1 MKYIKACPNIKHF
14 ILMPYQLILK
24 FLYSTFQVMVTTDMT
39 EEFFLRYNNFEVV
52 VATQITG
59 PIVIFWGI

>member
-1 MKYIKACPNIKHF
+1 MRSLPADSEIPLFDFSSYGNNRYDGGI
-14 ILMPYQLILK
+14 
-24 FLYSTFQVMVTTDMT
+24 
-39 EEFFLRYNNFEVV
+39 FLRHNNFEVV